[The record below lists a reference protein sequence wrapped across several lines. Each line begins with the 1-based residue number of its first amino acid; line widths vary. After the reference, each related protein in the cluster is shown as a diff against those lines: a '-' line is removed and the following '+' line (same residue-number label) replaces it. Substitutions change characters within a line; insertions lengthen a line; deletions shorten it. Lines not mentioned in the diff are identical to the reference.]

1 MSALIAF
8 VRALWREHRRPMT
21 LVAVLTVV
29 LMLTEGIGLLLL
41 VPVLRGAG
49 VDAGAGSGAAG
60 LADRLLGALGVPATL
75 EAALAVVVVLVALRA
90 AAQWMLAQE
99 QARLESTVVASLRTR
114 LFAAVVRM
122 PWARFT
128 GERPGA
134 VMHAVGPQVDDVHS
148 ALVMVLQG
156 ASLAATL
163 AAGTAAALA
172 LSPLLFV
179 AVVGSG
185 LLVLAVARV
194 LRAPGRAEGEGLL
207 RASEDVFARL
217 SEFLG
222 GLKMLHAHDA
232 GRAAVDTVR
241 RETDLWARLTRRV
254 AARRA
259 GVSFAL
265 AVATALGLAAL
276 VVVAVRTSVIAA
288 APLLVLLA
296 VCARLVPRL
305 ADLQSLFS
313 HLQQCLASYDSVQ
326 RLLQRCEEAAAQAPL
341 EPVSADAPPDVPPLV
356 ELRGVRFR
364 YPGAAADAV
373 RGVDLT
379 LEAGAITV
387 VTGESG
393 SGKTTI
399 GDLVLGLLRPTAGD
413 VLVDG
418 RPLRAWSPEAWRGMI
433 GYLAQEPM
441 LLHGTIRENLL
452 LARAT
457 ATDAEMRGALAA
469 AACDFVDALPRGLDA
484 AIGER
489 GVQLS
494 GGERQRIALARALLR
509 TPRLLVLDEAT
520 SALDFETETRVLAS
534 VASLRG
540 RCTVLLIAHRAGPQ
554 AIADR
559 VVALA

>member
-29 LMLTEGIGLLLL
+29 VMLTEGIGLLLL
-41 VPVLRGAG
+41 VLVLRGAG

-99 QARLESTVVASLRTR
+99 QARLESTLVASLRTR

-179 AVVGSG
+179 AVVSSG

-194 LRAPGRAEGEGLL
+194 LRAPGRVEGEDLL

-276 VVVAVRTSVIAA
+276 VVLAVRTSVIAA

-418 RPLRAWSPEAWRGMI
+418 RPLRTWSPEAWRGMI

-509 TPRLLVLDEAT
+509 APRLLVLDEAT
-520 SALDFETETRVLAS
+520 SALDFETEARVLAS